1 MRCLDVITDSMDMN
15 FGKFQEMVMEREAWS
30 AAVHGVMKSCRHDLV
45 IEQQRRSVRLV
56 RKTQNCLC

>member
-1 MRCLDVITDSMDMN
+1 MRCLDVITDSMGMN

-45 IEQQRRSVRLV
+45 TEQQQHYGDHSVFTL
-56 RKTQNCLC
+56 